1 MPPPYLFHAAAS
13 GGKYAWKPVN
23 FQAGYLRAF
32 GFPYASPVFL
42 QKKQKVIVK
51 PVCYILTRN
60 NMDLFF

>member
-32 GFPYASPVFL
+32 GFPYPSPVFL
-42 QKKQKVIVK
+42 QKKTEGHRQTSLLYPDQK
-51 PVCYILTRN
+51 
-60 NMDLFF
+60 